1 MTRIIGD
8 KSHSVIEK
16 KNKNVLEETEEFF
29 QNFDHGKII
38 NYIRKS
44 IGHNQAFQM
53 KPKLNRI
60 LLSPNICSVFFLQNL
75 ALFFTILNH
84 LYSLK

>member
-29 QNFDHGKII
+29 KNFDHGKI
-38 NYIRKS
+38 NYIRNS
-44 IGHNQAFQM
+44 IGKNQAFQM
-53 KPKLNRI
+53 KPKLNQT
-60 LLSPNICSVFFLQNL
+60 LLSPNICSVFFAKLGSFL
-75 ALFFTILNH
+75 YYIKSLIFFKII
-84 LYSLK
+84 